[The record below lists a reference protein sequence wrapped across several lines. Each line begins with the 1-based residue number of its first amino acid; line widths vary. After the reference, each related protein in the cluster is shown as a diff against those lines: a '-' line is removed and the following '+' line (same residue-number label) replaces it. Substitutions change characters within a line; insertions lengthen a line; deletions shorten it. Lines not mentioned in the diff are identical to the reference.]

1 MPDALSFCPFCCV
14 WGLWVVNCWLKFDGI
29 LYFGTML
36 NGFASFFFVTNLR
49 EYWMFLLHGG
59 EVRAFLFFFFTIIG
73 RIFYYIGTLGV
84 VYLHTKLV
92 TGQWNDVGDVFK
104 YTLNVS
110 TQFANPLKKL

>member
-1 MPDALSFCPFCCV
+1 MVLLLFFCDESESIGCFCYMV
-14 WGLWVVNCWLKFDGI
+14 EKLEL
-29 LYFGTML
+29 
-36 NGFASFFFVTNLR
+36 FFS
-49 EYWMFLLHGG
+49 
-59 EVRAFLFFFFTIIG
+59 FFFTIIG